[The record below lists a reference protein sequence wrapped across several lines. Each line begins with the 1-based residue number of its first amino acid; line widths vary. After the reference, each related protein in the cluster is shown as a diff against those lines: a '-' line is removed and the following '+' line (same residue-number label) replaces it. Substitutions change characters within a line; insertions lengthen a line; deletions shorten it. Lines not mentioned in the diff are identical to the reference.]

1 MKNYFLQASVG
12 FLLLIPLYVSAD
24 TVSTSTNEGTTTVD
38 SSFVTD
44 VSTSTEKNFTT
55 CSQDAIEKR
64 DTSIASSRAL
74 YNIAMTNALKERKN
88 KEKAAVA
95 ITNDNKKKDAIKLS
109 VTTYKNL
116 VKVAQSSITDA
127 REQAWKDFENDIATC
142 HDIED
147 KGIASK
153 KEARKEM
160 GVESDTLL
168 MKKGEITEPKTIQET
183 IKEQISAFRSLFN

>member
-12 FLLLIPLYVSAD
+12 LLLLIPLYVSAD
-24 TVSTSTNEGTTTVD
+24 TVSTSTNEATTTVD
-38 SSFVTD
+38 SSSITD

-55 CSQDAIEKR
+55 CSQDAIETR

-127 REQAWKDFENDIATC
+127 REQAWKDFENDIAIC
-142 HDIED
+142 HNIED

-153 KEARKEM
+153 KEMRREM

-168 MKKGEITEPKTIQET
+168 MKKGDIPEPKTIQET

>member
-1 MKNYFLQASVG
+1 MKNYLLQASVG
-12 FLLLIPLYVSAD
+12 FLLLLPLYVSAE
-24 TVSTSTNEGTTTVD
+24 TTSTSTNESTSTLD
-38 SSFVTD
+38 SPLVTD
-44 VSTSTEKNFTT
+44 TSTSTEKTFTL

-88 KEKAAVA
+88 KEKVAVA
-95 ITNDNKKKDAIKLS
+95 IISDSKKKDAIKLS
-109 VTTYKNL
+109 VATYKNL
-116 VKVAQSSITDA
+116 VKGAQSSITDA
-127 REQAWKDFENDIATC
+127 REQAWKDFENDIAVC

-153 KEARKEM
+153 KEAKVGT

-168 MKKGEITEPKTIQET
+168 MKKGDVAEPKTIQET